1 MMSKVIAICN
11 QKGGVGKTTTAIA
24 MGAVLAELGK
34 KVLLIDVDDSGNPSL
49 SINLGTE
56 EPERSLVDLMLSGYH
71 FSVGRNHFTSRGR
84 DGLYSSG
91 KSVRWNQ

>member
-1 MMSKVIAICN
+1 MKTGKGRMMSKVIAICN

-49 SINLGTE
+49 SINLGQKS
-56 EPERSLVDLMLSGYH
+56 RSVPWWISC
-71 FSVGRNHFTSRGR
+71 
-84 DGLYSSG
+84 
-91 KSVRWNQ
+91 